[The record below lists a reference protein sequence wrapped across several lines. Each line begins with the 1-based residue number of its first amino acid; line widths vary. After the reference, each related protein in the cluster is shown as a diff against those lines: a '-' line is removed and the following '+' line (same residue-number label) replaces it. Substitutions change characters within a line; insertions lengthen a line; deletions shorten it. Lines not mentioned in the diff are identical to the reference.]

1 MPSWQGKSRGN
12 KSGYSI
18 FVWVLRTLGV
28 YPAYILLGFVSI
40 YFFLF
45 SYKSSKQ
52 TFFLFH
58 HRLGYSWTGSLFKL
72 YRNYY
77 QFGQSLIDK
86 VVVMS
91 GMPNK
96 FTYDFDGE
104 IHLREMVSGGKGGLL
119 LSAHVGNWEI
129 AGHLLKR
136 LGTKINIVMFDGEHQ
151 QIKQY
156 LTGVTGE
163 RNVNVIVIK
172 NDISHVY
179 EISEALS
186 RKELVCI
193 HADRFVEGNKVR
205 ETKFLGADAKFPVGP
220 FVLAATF
227 KVPVSFVFAMKET
240 NLHYHFFA
248 TSDRTDLS
256 LGKDA
261 LTGKLLTE
269 FAAEMENKVKKYPEQ
284 WYNFYNFWQ

>member
-1 MPSWQGKSRGN
+1 MPTWEGKSRG
-12 KSGYSI
+12 SRFGYSI
-18 FVWVLRTLGV
+18 FVWVLKSFGV
-28 YPAYILLGFVSI
+28 FPAYLLLSIVSF

-45 SYKSSKQ
+45 SSKSSRE
-52 TFFLFH
+52 TFSVFKK
-58 HRLGYSWTGSLFKL
+58 LGYSKRASLIKV

-91 GMPNK
+91 GMRNR
-96 FTYDFDGE
+96 FTFDFDGE
-104 IHLREMVSGGKGGLL
+104 HHLREMVAAGKGGLL

-136 LGTKINIVMFDGEHQ
+136 LGTRINVVMFDGEHE
-151 QIKQY
+151 QIKKY
-156 LTGVTGE
+156 LTGVTGQ

-172 NDISHVY
+172 NDISHIY
-179 EISEALS
+179 QISDALN
-186 RKELVCI
+186 RKELVCM
-193 HADRFVEGNKVR
+193 HADRYLEGNKVVAVP
-205 ETKFLGADAKFPVGP
+205 FLGSPAKFPIGP

-248 TSDRTDLS
+248 TPDRNDPTIS
-256 LGKDA
+256 KDA
-261 LTGKLLTE
+261 LSKKLLAE
-269 FAAEMENKVKKYPEQ
+269 FAIEMENKVKIYPEQ

>member
-1 MPSWQGKSRGN
+1 MANWRGRSRGN

-18 FVWVLRTLGV
+18 FVWVLKNFGV
-28 YPAYILLGFVSI
+28 FPAYFLLRFVSF

-45 SYKSSKQ
+45 SYTASKN
-52 TFFLFH
+52 TLH
-58 HRLGYSWTGSLFKL
+58 LYRKRLGYSWLRSMGML
-72 YRNYY
+72 YNNYY
-77 QFGQSLIDK
+77 RFGMSLIDK

-91 GMPNK
+91 GMRNR
-96 FTYDFDGE
+96 FSFDFDGE
-104 IHLREMVSGGKGGLL
+104 EHLHQMVQQGNGGLL

-136 LGTKINIVMFDGEHQ
+136 LGTTINIVMFDGEQQ

-156 LTGVTGE
+156 LSTVTGA
-163 RNVNVIVIK
+163 RAVNVIVIK
-172 NDISHVY
+172 NDISHIY

-193 HADRFVEGNKVR
+193 HADRFVEGNKTLMLDFV
-205 ETKFLGADAKFPVGP
+205 GSPAKFPVGP

-227 KVPVSFVFAMKET
+227 RVPVSFVFAMKESD
-240 NLHYHFFA
+240 LHYHFFA
-248 TSDRTDLS
+248 TPDQTDTTLS
-256 LGKDA
+256 KVQ
-261 LTGKLLTE
+261 LTQKLARG
-269 FAAEMENKVKKYPEQ
+269 FADEMENKLKTYPEQ

>member
-1 MPSWQGKSRGN
+1 MSTWEGKSRGS
-12 KSGYSI
+12 KSGYGI
-18 FVWVLRTLGV
+18 FVWVLKSFGV
-28 YPAYILLGFVSI
+28 FPAYFLLRIVSF

-45 SYKSSKQ
+45 SPKSSKE
-52 TFFLFH
+52 TFALFR
-58 HRLGYSWTGSLFKL
+58 RLGYSKWAALLKV

-91 GMPNK
+91 GMPNR
-96 FTYDFDGE
+96 FTFDFDGE
-104 IHLREMVSGGKGGLL
+104 HHLREMVAAGKGGLL

-172 NDISHVY
+172 NDISHIY
-179 EISEALS
+179 QISDALS
-186 RKELVCI
+186 RQELVCM
-193 HADRFVEGNKVR
+193 HADRFLKGNKVI
-205 ETKFLGADAKFPVGP
+205 EVPFLGAPAKFPIGA

-248 TSDRTDLS
+248 TPDRNDPLMN
-256 LGKDA
+256 KDA
-261 LTGKLLTE
+261 LSKKLVTE
-269 FAAEMENKVKKYPEQ
+269 FAGEMENKVKKYPAQ
-284 WYNFYNFWQ
+284 WYNFYDFWQ